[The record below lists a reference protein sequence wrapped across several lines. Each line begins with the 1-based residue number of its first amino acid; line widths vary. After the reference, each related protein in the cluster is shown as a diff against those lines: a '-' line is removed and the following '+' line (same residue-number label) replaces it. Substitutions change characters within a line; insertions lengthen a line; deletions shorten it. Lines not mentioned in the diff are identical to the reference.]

1 MLMTILA
8 LVVSA
13 TIDNTTLPIGDQT
26 NLTLQ
31 ATSSASEQVTFPE
44 FGNELISGIEIVDI
58 SNVQSK
64 KLDNGR
70 VQYSQNLT
78 ITSFEDSLFN
88 IDPLPIVSGG
98 DTTWTEALTLNVIQP
113 FDMDSTITIIDI
125 DTIRDIPFKTFEQQ
139 EFPTWWDDQWENLK
153 KGKNIY
159 LIVLIVCVLGLI
171 GWLIYR
177 YTRRRKQERPKVVI
191 LRPADVV
198 ALEQLDFISSKKL
211 WQAGRVKEYYTQ
223 LTDVVREYIARRFGV
238 SSTEQTS
245 NATLAEMRPL
255 LKNNQGLYQQL
266 HDMLT
271 LADLVK
277 FAKWQPTDEE
287 NGQVL
292 RDAYDFV
299 KETTIKEDPKKSN
312 K

>member
-44 FGNELISGIEIVDI
+44 FGNELISGIEIVDK

-113 FDMDSTITIIDI
+113 FDMDSTKTIIDI
-125 DTIRDIPFKTFEQQ
+125 DTIRDIPERKFKQQ

-177 YTRRRKQERPKVVI
+177 YTRRRKQERPKVVL

-198 ALEQLDFISSKKL
+198 ALELLDSISSKKL

-255 LKNNQGLYQQL
+255 LKNNPGLYQQL

>member
-177 YTRRRKQERPKVVI
+177 YTRRRKQECPKVVI